1 MLCKVLPRLHHKPFL
16 RHCTRLRYHS
26 CKAHAAADLQSPI
39 SGRDSHTVFVCLSTH
54 DHDDVHHYLMEDH
67 PVFIVYLKLEQR
79 IPSCHLLWPG
89 LASAAMKS
97 KKLVKSLR
105 VSLQVRIRP
114 QPPHLSTQQQ
124 CFFTHCTGLLCLL
137 LDRL

>member
-16 RHCTRLRYHS
+16 RHCSRLRYHS
-26 CKAHAAADLQSPI
+26 CKARAAADLQSPI

-54 DHDDVHHYLMEDH
+54 DHDDVHHYLMEDD
-67 PVFIVYLKLEQR
+67 PVFIVYLKKLEQR
-79 IPSCHLLWPG
+79 IPSCHSLWPG

-105 VSLQVRIRP
+105 LFASSYQALPTSFYAVAVFFYTLHWIAMPTIR
-114 QPPHLSTQQQ
+114 
-124 CFFTHCTGLLCLL
+124 
-137 LDRL
+137 